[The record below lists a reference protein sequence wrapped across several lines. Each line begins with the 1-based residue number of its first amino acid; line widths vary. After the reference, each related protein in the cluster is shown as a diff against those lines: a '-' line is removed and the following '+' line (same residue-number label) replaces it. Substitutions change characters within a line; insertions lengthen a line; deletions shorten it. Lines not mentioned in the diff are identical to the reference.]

1 MPWGAALESGA
12 AWTAL
17 LEVDPVRSFG
27 QAMVLATRHGAAAL
41 DVLVD
46 AESSGAVARR
56 AGLFDPVPTVWSV
69 VGSELEPAVP
79 TRLDRVGPPVI
90 EPHVEALLT
99 MPEVRM
105 VVEHGVAFAECRGLE
120 VARVVGVGAEQRL
133 EVGVGVYDQGAF
145 AVMHP
150 DLTPQQ
156 SLAEVVAQVLEHRRR
171 DAAPHPINR
180 LVRERWLRSELLD
193 EPGRAG
199 LAALVAVEAVTP
211 RDGLLVRK
219 PAFAYGPGER
229 VVVACSVGI
238 DLDLVPAAAE
248 VAAREGAER
257 IVLVLPERDDH
268 PVTRAVAA
276 RCRLPVEVHVAGVPW
291 PSG

>member
-1 MPWGAALESGA
+1 MPWGAALESGRE
-12 AWTAL
+12 WTAL

-27 QAMVLATRHGAAAL
+27 QALVLATRNDASSL

-46 AESSGAVARR
+46 VEWSGAVARR
-56 AGLFDPVPTVWSV
+56 ARLFDPVPAVWSV
-69 VGSELEPAVP
+69 LGTSVEPASA
-79 TRLDRVGPPVI
+79 TALDTVEPPVI
-90 EPHVEALLT
+90 ETHVETLLE
-99 MPEVRM
+99 MPEVRT
-105 VVEHGVAFAECRGLE
+105 VVEHGVAFGECRGLE
-120 VARVVGVGAEQRL
+120 VARVAGTGPEQRL

-180 LVRERWLRSELLD
+180 LVRERWLRSQLLD
-193 EPGRAG
+193 EPGRLG
-199 LAALVAVEAVTP
+199 FDSLVAVEGGTP

-219 PAFAYGPGER
+219 PAFALAPADGA
-229 VVVACSVGI
+229 VVACSVGI

-248 VAAREGAER
+248 VAAREDAER

-268 PVTRAVAA
+268 PATRAVAD
-276 RCRLPVEVHVAGVPW
+276 RCRLPVDVSVTEVPW